1 MNSLINWSSTSEVSR
16 IGKWWE
22 AYSKTLESQFFEF
35 WGFFATVA
43 LTIVKTII
51 RCELTEKGYLL
62 HKIKLFNAILASQE
76 LALCSRSLE
85 ISQIQ
90 LDSARNKLESL
101 IFFAEAKLLFYSWN
115 AARKVHPNIWEKCA
129 FHFQNMDFRTAAI
142 FKMLEEKTI

>member
-1 MNSLINWSSTSEVSR
+1 MNSLINWSSTSEVGR
-16 IGKWWE
+16 IGRWWE
-22 AYSKTLESQFFEF
+22 TYSKTLESQFFEF

-43 LTIVKTII
+43 PTIIKTIV
-51 RCELTEKGYLL
+51 RYELTEKGYLL
-62 HKIKLFNAILASQE
+62 HKIKLFKAILASQG
-76 LALCSRSLE
+76 LALSSRSLE

-90 LDSARNKLESL
+90 LDLARNKLESL

-115 AARKVHPNIWEKCA
+115 AARKVQPNFWEKCV